1 MESVNATEVSL
12 KTMTLM
18 IVLHVQFQDVN
29 SVIKHKYVTH
39 VLLKS
44 ISNKLQKMEFV
55 YVKLTIILWTIRQN
69 V

>member
-44 ISNKLQKMEFV
+44 ISNKHQKMEPV
-55 YVKLTIILWTIRQN
+55 SVKLTITLWIIRQN